1 MPLSR
6 YSRSSLSGICLKLK
20 QKSTLLWIDSHKN
33 TSWVLISC
41 NYQNFFKLSQLLS
54 GNLLFSTIFYQKV
67 IGSLADL
74 RLPNILYNVNPSI
87 IVNFFLLLKFRL
99 YPRVEGQVL
108 IKYSYLL
115 RILFALTQAIN
126 QASL

>member
-1 MPLSR
+1 MKILA
-6 YSRSSLSGICLKLK
+6 
-20 QKSTLLWIDSHKN
+20 
-33 TSWVLISC
+33 
-41 NYQNFFKLSQLLS
+41 
-54 GNLLFSTIFYQKV
+54 LLFSTIFYQKV

-99 YPRVEGQVL
+99 YPCVEGQVL

>member
-1 MPLSR
+1 MPLSLC
-6 YSRSSLSGICLKLK
+6 SRSSLSGICLKLK

-74 RLPNILYNVNPSI
+74 RLPNIRYNVNPSI
-87 IVNFFLLLKFRL
+87 IVNFFLLLKFKL
-99 YPRVEGQVL
+99 YPFVEGQEL

-115 RILFALTQAIN
+115 RILFAFTHAIN